1 MGPSGKQQQAE
12 SPKVFEDQGEDD
24 PRTPPGHPQHPDW
37 GSSPCPGPGGAWGT
51 GRAAVPQD
59 ISICFSPALL
69 LLKAGTS
76 GRPNAS
82 KRTVRSCC
90 PGQAPQRCQTAAE
103 LRRAAQPCPGDT
115 VPQPGWCLSTHP
127 AASSAE
133 PCGESGLETAA
144 SVCAAAGAPARPG
157 SPCKPPG
164 PVIEPRSPDVGLPW
178 VPRGPAH
185 SPATLGIAQTHGG
198 FEQQAPGRGSGRALT
213 RINVMA
219 RGRSRCRL

>member
-24 PRTPPGHPQHPDW
+24 PRTPPAPGLGLLSLPRAWRGVGHRQSSCATRHQH
-37 GSSPCPGPGGAWGT
+37 
-51 GRAAVPQD
+51 
-59 ISICFSPALL
+59 LL
-69 LLKAGTS
+69 LSCAAAAES
-76 GRPNAS
+76 RDQRPP
-82 KRTVRSCC
+82 KRFLRDGTVRSCC

-164 PVIEPRSPDVGLPW
+164 LVIEPRSPDVGLPW

-185 SPATLGIAQTHGG
+185 SLATLGVAQTHGG